1 MNQRA
6 DLFKAVECGNLGL
19 VRDLLAS
26 DPALAKV
33 KDEQGATA
41 LHYAALNGHRE
52 IVRLL
57 QENGADINVR
67 DDRFDATPTGWAIEY
82 LRDIGGLLA
91 IEVEDMLFAIR
102 ERDVRWVR
110 RLLARSPALAKATD
124 TQGKPLSEHARG
136 SGLEEIARLFED
148 RSAGEPNPDPEAG
161 ERL

>member
-57 QENGADINVR
+57 HETGADINGR

-82 LRDIGGLLA
+82 LRELGGLLA
-91 IEVEDMLFAIR
+91 IEIEDMLFAIR

-110 RLLARSPALAKATD
+110 RLMARSPALAKATD
-124 TQGKPLSEHARG
+124 VRGKALSQHARE
-136 SGLEEIARLFED
+136 SGHEEIVHLFRLS
-148 RSAGEPNPDPEAG
+148 RGSLTRGSS
-161 ERL
+161 